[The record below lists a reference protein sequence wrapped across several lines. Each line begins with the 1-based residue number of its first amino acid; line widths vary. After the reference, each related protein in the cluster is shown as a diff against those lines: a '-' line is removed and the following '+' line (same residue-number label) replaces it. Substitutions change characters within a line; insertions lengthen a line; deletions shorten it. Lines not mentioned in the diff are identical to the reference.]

1 METPTDAA
9 GNPETTPQSPA
20 APRFGVGA
28 IVRHPAFGPG
38 RVVGY
43 EENIYL
49 VLFREGE
56 VRRIAFSFGELSAPT
71 GAGDP
76 ELSRIRQAVA
86 EALEDYGWLDVE
98 LEMGRRWTGG
108 VMKLIPGKEGTQ
120 PKEIPLEAFFKK
132 IISVRDKLR
141 VLEQKINA
149 HPGLSA
155 EEKVEMEGYI
165 TRCYGSLTSF
175 NILFRHKESQF
186 KGVGKE
192 E

>member
-1 METPTDAA
+1 MV
-9 GNPETTPQSPA
+9 S
-20 APRFGVGA
+20 
-28 IVRHPAFGPG
+28 HPAFGPG

-43 EENIYL
+43 EESSYL

-56 VRRIAFSFGELSAPT
+56 VRRIAFSFGELSAPS

-76 ELSRIRQAVA
+76 EMSRVRQAVA
-86 EALEDYGWLDVE
+86 EALEDYGWLEVD
-98 LEMGRRWTGG
+98 LEMHKRWTGG
-108 VMKLIPGKEGTQ
+108 VMKLVPGKEGTQ
-120 PKEIPLEAFFKK
+120 PKEIPLEVFFKK

-141 VLEQKINA
+141 VLEQRINA
-149 HPGLSA
+149 HPTLSP

-175 NILFRHKESQF
+175 NILFRHKDSQF